1 MATDAS
7 AIRDQAAVSEEEF
20 SSTVRKTRK
29 RHALATRIWH
39 WVNLASV
46 VILFMSGLNISNA
59 HRYLYWGDWG
69 FSPDQAWLA
78 VPRFPG
84 WMTIPDYYSLAIA
97 RDWHVLFAWV
107 FALNITL
114 FMIVS
119 LANGHFVRD
128 LFTRAAEWRPAHIW
142 ADIRAHLRLQF
153 DHAGSKFN
161 FLQKVAYSK
170 VIFLLL
176 PLMIFTGMAISPG
189 MNAAAPWLLDIFG
202 GRQSARSIHFLCAWA
217 LMAFLLLHLALVLLS
232 GPAKQ
237 LRDMITGGREDAA
250 A

>member
-1 MATDAS
+1 M
-7 AIRDQAAVSEEEF
+7 
-20 SSTVRKTRK
+20 SSTRIRK
-29 RHALATRIWH
+29 RHAFVTRVWH

-107 FALNITL
+107 FALNLTL
-114 FMIVS
+114 YMVVS

-128 LFTRAAEWRPAHIW
+128 LFTRVSEWRIANIR
-142 ADIRAHLRLQF
+142 ADIAAHLRLQF
-153 DHAGSKFN
+153 DHAGAKFN
-161 FLQKVAYSK
+161 FLQKIAYSK

-189 MNAAAPWLLDIFG
+189 MNAATPWLLDIFG

-217 LMAFLLLHLALVLLS
+217 LMAFLLIHVALVLLS
-232 GPAKQ
+232 SPAQQ
-237 LRDMITGGREDAA
+237 LRDMITGGRDDAEA
-250 A
+250 